1 MLKVGKISSCV
12 STIEMQI
19 PTGTL
24 FFFLLDV
31 FLLHTLMMFGWLW
44 FGGRNHVRKK

>member
-24 FFFLLDV
+24 FFFFARCFFITYFNDV
-31 FLLHTLMMFGWLW
+31 WLALVW
-44 FGGRNHVRKK
+44 WSESC